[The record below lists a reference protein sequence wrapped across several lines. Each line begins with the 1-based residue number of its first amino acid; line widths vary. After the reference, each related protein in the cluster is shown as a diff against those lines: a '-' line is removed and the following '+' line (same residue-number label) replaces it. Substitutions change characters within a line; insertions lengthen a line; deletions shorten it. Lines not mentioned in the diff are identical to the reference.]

1 MRIVRRVCEDD
12 GGGFAGDVH
21 PVLARI
27 YRARAVRSIDE
38 VDHGLAHLHHFEALG
53 GIGRAVDVLEA
64 ALRAQQRILV
74 IGDYDADGATAC
86 ALALRG
92 LRLLGFDTVH
102 YLVPNRFEFGYGLT
116 PEIVQVA
123 AEMDPDVLITVDN
136 GISSIAGAE
145 AAAARGLRLIIT
157 DHHLPGTS
165 LPRAAAIVNPNLPG
179 DAFPSKALA
188 GVGVMFYLL
197 IALRARLRQTG
208 AVAGDAARL
217 GRLLDL
223 VALGTVADVVPLDR
237 NNRILVAQGLQR
249 IRTGTACP
257 GIDALLA
264 VASRDPAMATASDL
278 AFFAAPRL
286 NAAGRLEDI
295 SLGIECLLCDDPAR
309 ARRMASELDRLNRE
323 RRVIESGMAEEAVMH
338 LENLQLGSG
347 RDVPFGVVL
356 YDEGW
361 HPGVVGIVASRIKE
375 RVHRPVI
382 AFAPEDGAALKGSA
396 RSVDGVHI
404 RDAIE
409 AVAARHPGLVTRFG
423 GHAMA
428 AGLSIERAALPRFRR
443 AFDDEARRLLGAAPP
458 DGVIYSDGPLQPGD
472 IGLGLAR
479 LLRDAGPWGQGFPEP
494 VFDGEFDVIERRIV
508 GEKHL
513 KLCLGMPASPQR
525 VEAIA
530 FNTVDRHWPDGVRRV
545 RIAYRLD
552 VNRFRG
558 VESAQLVVE
567 HLEPLT
573 DP

>member
-1 MRIVRRVCEDD
+1 MRIVRRSCEAD
-12 GGGFAGDVH
+12 GGGFAGEVH
-21 PVLARI
+21 PVLARV
-27 YRARAVRSIDE
+27 YRNRAVRSIDE
-38 VDHGLAHLHHFEALG
+38 LDHGLGHLHHFAALG
-53 GIGRAVDVLEA
+53 GIGRAVEILES

-92 LRLLGFDTVH
+92 LRLLGFETVQ

-116 PEIVQVA
+116 PEIVEVA
-123 AEMDPDVLITVDN
+123 AEMGPDILITVDN

-145 AAAARGLRLIIT
+145 AAAARGMRLIIT
-157 DHHLPGTS
+157 DHHLPGGT
-165 LPRAAAIVNPNLPG
+165 LPAAAAIVNPNLPG
-179 DAFPSKALA
+179 DAFPSKTLA

-197 IALRARLRQTG
+197 IALRSRLRETG
-208 AVAGDAARL
+208 ALPGDEANL

-237 NNRILVAQGLQR
+237 NNRILVSQGLRR
-249 IRTGTACP
+249 IRAGAACP

-264 VASRDPAMATASDL
+264 VASRNPAAATASDL

-309 ARRMASELDRLNRE
+309 ARRMALELDRLNRE
-323 RRVIESGMAEEAVMH
+323 RRAIESGMAEEAIAH
-338 LENLQLGSG
+338 LDDLQFASG
-347 RDVPFGVVL
+347 GELPFGVVL
-356 YDEGW
+356 FHENW

-382 AFAPEDGAALKGSA
+382 AFAPEDDTGLKGSA

-409 AVAARHPGLVTRFG
+409 AVAARHPGLVARFG

-428 AGLSIERAALPRFRR
+428 AGLSIDRSALPRFQQ
-443 AFDDEARRLLGAAPP
+443 AFDAEARRLLRGAPP
-458 DGVIYSDGPLQPGD
+458 DGVIYSDGPLRGD
-472 IGLGLAR
+472 EIGLELAR

-494 VFDGEFDVIERRIV
+494 VFDGEFEVIDRRIV
-508 GEKHL
+508 GECHL
-513 KLCLGMPASPQR
+513 KLSLAPPASPR
-525 VEAIA
+525 KVDAIA
-530 FNTVDRHWPDGVRRV
+530 FSTVDHDWPDGVRRV

-558 VESAQLVVE
+558 AERAQLVVE

-573 DP
+573 GP